1 MGKQKGKRSLIASIT
16 GIKVAKLK
24 LEQRSLTQK
33 HFGEDLQI
41 SWSTISK
48 FFNGKPVDRRIFVEI
63 CEALDLE
70 WEDIVLH
77 PTIPELETIT
87 DAASLPDDLAFVEQS
102 SARARIA
109 LNPYILPLIR
119 REALLSRCLDA
130 IFRGV
135 KEKKRRVISILG
147 AAGYGKSTLLGSI
160 YDRLKEDFT
169 TAAAGWVALVRCNDL
184 IESAEMLS
192 WELGEKLSGKRESI
206 VEVTRKL
213 SQSLGRGVL
222 LLDTLDLILEPKL
235 VPIWRCLCI
244 ELLENEVTVVFTCR
258 DTDYR
263 DFFSPYPE
271 SFAGFFDSV
280 EKQSVKE
287 FDDKEV
293 TEAATAFLQGLG
305 TTDLAGCQ
313 AFAAKIIALSA
324 DSQSLTE
331 ITHNPLLLAL
341 LCDLFAK
348 EENVPEDLTVS
359 QLYDIFWDFR
369 ISQSRKLYADARR
382 IGIAKK
388 NLCLRLAEIMYSGSS
403 DRLRDFVYETQ
414 LELDE
419 IEFQAYSELKS
430 DGVINEIGGER
441 LIFFH
446 QTFVEYA
453 IARWLYSTPT
463 GETAQVELL
472 GFLQLG
478 QTAYTKHYL
487 WSVLRQLLNL
497 VSIGEFFRISRNFNR
512 QQMLPFRTVAFASVS
527 HADNQASSILLE
539 LIPIALQL
547 GDAYQNTLLIAIK
560 SASNRHLNSVWSVN
574 LALLSHCDTSLSNKV
589 AETAG
594 ELLTRLSNNP
604 GKKIEQALVTI
615 QNRPL
620 SLDAKGND
628 ERSYFFGN
636 LITAYAQTPKTFG
649 KNIDIEVCQTLQQH
663 YYNCGSQT
671 RRVIIQLHLTPDIP
685 PDLQISLFKTIIAQP
700 PHNLF
705 KEKEEAL
712 SLFQQVLP
720 RLINSCDTSFGNNW
734 LAALYTPIPGR
745 WEQVLAATVG
755 FEATKNPNLIT
766 TLVTNILLG
775 DAQRTGKKLYLEQ
788 LALEAAI
795 NYGAGE
801 LFTTALL
808 QIPCQEIPSSRLPV
822 ISVFLRSLVTQSNN
836 LERESRKKIAN
847 WLLTQ
852 IQQHPKD
859 ILIMLNVL
867 EVDKILGEQLEKYL
881 PLLQSKERNF
891 VLKKIKCIPE
901 QIEPYLHSQSHEKE
915 ARLALVRLYQA
926 KVENQPQPEIISYLY
941 KFCLDKS
948 REVTLS
954 ASDVILNR
962 AENVGLDFAEL
973 LTIIEQSPVVGCR
986 FNLGKAL
993 IKNCQAGWL
1002 INESQLL
1009 AICKILS
1016 QENTDEL
1023 IQVFYKIVDIWS
1035 DKQQFIP
1042 LEVAEMTFAVTERI
1056 IKRKTKQYLETY
1068 LARPAY
1074 ITLKML
1080 ANLDDPRLI
1089 NQLANCTRLL
1099 FKNSNINRAINS
1111 LFVIGLLERIN
1122 RFLPNFLSEIVR
1134 EDFLGSEKMLP
1145 LTNMDAAIVAI
1156 VYSQGKNAP
1165 ILDEIL
1171 QGDYPQQLKNHI
1183 LRERETS

>member
-1 MGKQKGKRSLIASIT
+1 MGKQKGKIQRSLVASIT
-16 GIKVAKLK
+16 GIKIARLK
-24 LEQRSLTQK
+24 LEQRSLTQT
-33 HFGEDLQI
+33 HFCEDLQI
-41 SWSTISK
+41 SWSTVSK
-48 FFNGKPVDRRIFVEI
+48 FFNGKPVDRRYFVEI

-77 PTIPELETIT
+77 PTLPELETLT
-87 DAASLPDDLAFVEQS
+87 ATASLPDDLAFVEQS

-160 YDRLKEDFT
+160 YDRLQEDFT
-169 TAAAGWVALVRCNDL
+169 TAATGWVALIRCNDL
-184 IESAEMLS
+184 IESAEMLG
-192 WELGEKLSGKRESI
+192 WELGEKLTGKRESI

-235 VPIWRCLCI
+235 VPIWRCLCV

-280 EKQSVKE
+280 EKQLVKE
-287 FDDKEV
+287 FDDTEV
-293 TEAATAFLQGLG
+293 TEAATAFLQSFN

-369 ISQSRKLYADARR
+369 ISQSRKLHADARR
-382 IGIAKK
+382 VGIAKK
-388 NLCLRLAEIMYSGSS
+388 NLCLRLAEIVYGSSS

-472 GFLQLG
+472 GFLQLD

-512 QQMLPFRTVAFASVS
+512 QKMLPFRTVAFASVS
-527 HADNQASSILLE
+527 HADSQASSILLE

-594 ELLTRLSNNP
+594 ELLTRLQINP

-636 LITAYAQTPKTFG
+636 LITAYAQIPKTFG

-671 RRVIIQLHLTPDIP
+671 RRVIIQLHLTSDIP

-705 KEKEEAL
+705 KEKEVAL
-712 SLFQQVLP
+712 NLFQQVLP
-720 RLINSCDTSFGNNW
+720 RLINSSDTSFGNNW
-734 LAALYTPIPGR
+734 LAALYTPISGK
-745 WEQVLAATVG
+745 WEQVLAAAVG
-755 FEATKNPNLIT
+755 FEATQQPGLIT

-775 DAQRTGKKLYLEQ
+775 NAQRTGKKLYLEQ

-795 NYGAGE
+795 SYGAGE

-808 QIPCQEIPSSRLPV
+808 QIPCQEIPSSHLPV
-822 ISVFLRSLVTQSNN
+822 ISVFLRSLLTQGNN
-836 LERESRKKIAN
+836 LEREYREKIAN

-867 EVDKILGEQLEKYL
+867 EVDKILGVQLKKYL
-881 PLLQSKERNF
+881 PLLQPKERNF

-915 ARLALVRLYQA
+915 ARLTLVRLYQT
-926 KVENQPQPEIISYLY
+926 KVENQPETISYLY
-941 KFCLDKS
+941 DLCLDKS
-948 REVTLS
+948 REVSLS
-954 ASDVILNR
+954 ASDVILNL
-962 AENVGLDFAEL
+962 AEDVGLDFAKL
-973 LTIIEQSPVVGCR
+973 LTIIEESSVVGCR

-993 IKNCQAGWL
+993 IKNCQAGWV
-1002 INESQLL
+1002 INESELL
-1009 AICKILS
+1009 AICQVLS
-1016 QENTDEL
+1016 EENTDEL

-1042 LEVAEMTFAVTERI
+1042 SEVAEMTFKVTERI
-1056 IKRKTKQYLETY
+1056 IERKTTKYLETY

-1080 ANLDDPRLI
+1080 ANLDNSSLI
-1089 NQLANCTRLL
+1089 NRLADCTRLL

-1122 RFLPNFLSEIVR
+1122 RYLPNFLTEIVR

-1145 LTNMDAAIVAI
+1145 LTNMDAAIAAI

-1171 QGDYPQQLKNHI
+1171 QGDYPQQVKNHI
-1183 LRERETS
+1183 LRERET